1 MSLDSFKLIEG
12 SVNYNI
18 VATALT
24 TAQVTAL
31 TTLETGEIVYVTDGA
46 YPGLKVYSGSA
57 WVPLGTSAANI
68 SFTPTGNIA
77 ATTIQTAL
85 AELDTEKAAI
95 ASLSAVATS
104 GSYNDLTSKPDL
116 SAKADLVSGKVPTTQ
131 LPDTLLGQMTFK
143 GTIDLSTTQPPTAAS
158 GNNGWY
164 YVVSVAGTSGG
175 TTYTVGDQIVS
186 NGTAWTKIGK
196 SANITS
202 VNGYTGIVVLAKSD
216 VGLGNADNTSDVNK
230 PISTAQQAALDLKA
244 PKANP
249 SFTGNVTATGIISDA
264 AGNLRSLPQNPQTA
278 AYILAATDAGKHVS
292 ITNGGVTVPTGVFT
306 IGDSIVVYN
315 NSSASQVITCSAVTA
330 YISGTNAVKTSI
342 TVAARG
348 IATILCYQ
356 TNEIVVS
363 GDVS

>member
-18 VATALT
+18 VATTLT
-24 TAQVTAL
+24 SAQVSAL

-46 YPGLKVYSGSA
+46 YPGLKVYSGAA
-57 WVPLGTSAANI
+57 WVPLGTSSANI
-68 SFTPTGNIA
+68 PFTPTGNIA
-77 ATTIQTAL
+77 ATSIQTAI
-85 AELDTEKAAI
+85 AELDTDKAAI
-95 ASLSAVATS
+95 SSLATVATS
-104 GSYNDLTSKPDL
+104 GVYSDLTGKPDL
-116 SAKADLVSGKVPTTQ
+116 SLKADLVSGKVPTTQ

-143 GTIDLSTTQPPTAAS
+143 GTIDLSTTQPPTAAV

-175 TTYTVGDQIVS
+175 TTYTIGDQIVS

-202 VNGYTGIVVLAKSD
+202 VNGFTGIVVLTKSD
-216 VGLGNADNTSDVNK
+216 IGLANADNTSDVNK

-244 PKANP
+244 PKASP
-249 SFTGNVTATGIISDA
+249 IFTGDVSASGTVSDSF
-264 AGNLRSLPQNPQTA
+264 GNLRSLPQNAQTS
-278 AYILAATDAGKHVS
+278 AYVLASTDAGKHVS
-292 ITNGGVTVPTGVFT
+292 ITNGGVTIPTSVFVV
-306 IGDSIVVYN
+306 GDSVVIYN
-315 NSSASQVITCSAVTA
+315 DSSASQVITCSALTA

-342 TVAARG
+342 TLAARG
-348 IATILCYQ
+348 IATIMCYK